1 MKLLKDRSRVH
12 VLSLSFLSMLFLA
25 CTFLFTGCASVLGVA
40 CENIGDITKINT
52 YVENSEPKLN
62 DVLSKL
68 NKPDFEIRD
77 YNFKVTRQIY
87 SATLSDSDKKLVIV
101 QYSVDSTETDHPY
114 RTLKDAVF
122 LLDSDTIDKNSIV
135 KEVKYFGADYLNTMD
150 QFRYYVMSDN
160 ELKIWTN
167 LGCRYLSG
175 NNKTGYFKPIPEV
188 TEFSVIKDQIESL
201 YGSIGFL
208 EPEDGLNMLG
218 TNGYDHSN
226 AYPEVQVV
234 TGSAVLFTLELLN
247 TASQYQSIK

>member
-1 MKLLKDRSRVH
+1 MH
-12 VLSLSFLSMLFLA
+12 VLQFSIVSMIFLA
-25 CTFLFTGCASVLGVA
+25 ITLLFNGCASVLGVA

-101 QYSVDSTETDHPY
+101 QYSVDSTETDYPY
-114 RTLKDAVF
+114 RTLKDAVL
-122 LLDSDTIDKNSIV
+122 LLDGDTIDKNSII
-135 KEVKYFGADYLNTMD
+135 KEVKYFGAAYLNTMD
-150 QFRYYVMSDN
+150 QFRYYVMSDT

-167 LGCRYLSG
+167 LGYRYLSG

-188 TEFSVIKDQIESL
+188 TEFSVIKDQVESL
-201 YGSIGFL
+201 YGEIGFL

-218 TNGYDHSN
+218 TNGYEHSD

-234 TGSAVLFTLELLN
+234 TGSAVLFSLSLIN
-247 TASQYQSIK
+247 TAAQYHSIK

>member
-25 CTFLFTGCASVLGVA
+25 FTFLFTGCASVLGVA

-135 KEVKYFGADYLNTMD
+135 KEVKYFGAAYLNTMD
-150 QFRYYVMSDN
+150 QFRYYVISDN

-234 TGSAVLFTLELLN
+234 TGSAVLFTLELLY

>member
-12 VLSLSFLSMLFLA
+12 VLSLSFLSMLFIA
-25 CTFLFTGCASVLGVA
+25 FTFLFTGCASVLGVA

-135 KEVKYFGADYLNTMD
+135 KEVKYFGAAYLNTMD

>member
-25 CTFLFTGCASVLGVA
+25 FTFLFTGCASVLGVA

-135 KEVKYFGADYLNTMD
+135 KEVKYFGAAYLNTMD

-160 ELKIWTN
+160 ELKIWTD

-226 AYPEVQVV
+226 AYTEVQVV

>member
-25 CTFLFTGCASVLGVA
+25 FTFLFTGCASVLGVA

-135 KEVKYFGADYLNTMD
+135 KEVKYFGAAYLNTMD

-208 EPEDGLNMLG
+208 PEDGLNMLG

-226 AYPEVQVV
+226 AYTEVQVV

>member
-1 MKLLKDRSRVH
+1 MKLLKYLSRMH
-12 VLSLSFLSMLFLA
+12 VLQFSFVSMIFLA
-25 CTFLFTGCASVLGVA
+25 ITLLFNGCASVLGVA
-40 CENIGDITKINT
+40 GENIGDITKINT
-52 YVENSEPKLN
+52 YFENGEAKLN

-114 RTLKDAVF
+114 RTLKDAVL
-122 LLDSDTIDKNSIV
+122 LLDGDTIDKNSII
-135 KEVKYFGADYLNTMD
+135 KEVKYFGAAYLNTMD
-150 QFRYYVMSDN
+150 QFRYYVMSDT

-167 LGCRYLSG
+167 LGYRYLSG

-188 TEFSVIKDQIESL
+188 NEFSVIKDQVESL
-201 YGSIGFL
+201 YGPIGFL

-218 TNGYDHSN
+218 SNGYKNSE
-226 AYPEVQVV
+226 AYPEIQVV
-234 TGSAVLFTLELLN
+234 TGSAVLFTLSLIN
-247 TASQYQSIK
+247 TAAQYHSIK

>member
-1 MKLLKDRSRVH
+1 MH
-12 VLSLSFLSMLFLA
+12 VLQFSIVSMIFLA
-25 CTFLFTGCASVLGVA
+25 ITLLFNGCASVLGVA

-101 QYSVDSTETDHPY
+101 QYSVDSTETDYPY
-114 RTLKDAVF
+114 RTLKDAVL
-122 LLDSDTIDKNSIV
+122 LLDGDTIDKNSII
-135 KEVKYFGADYLNTMD
+135 KEVKYFGAAYLNTMD
-150 QFRYYVMSDN
+150 QFRYYVMSDT

-167 LGCRYLSG
+167 LGYRYLSG

-188 TEFSVIKDQIESL
+188 TEFSVIKDQVESL
-201 YGSIGFL
+201 YGEIGFL

-218 TNGYDHSN
+218 TNGYEHSD

-234 TGSAVLFTLELLN
+234 TGSAVLFTLSLIN
-247 TASQYQSIK
+247 TAAQYHSIK

>member
-1 MKLLKDRSRVH
+1 MKLLKKLSRML

-25 CTFLFTGCASVLGVA
+25 FTFLFTGCASVLGVA

-114 RTLKDAVF
+114 RTLKDAVL
-122 LLDSDTIDKNSIV
+122 LLDGDTIDKNSII
-135 KEVKYFGADYLNTMD
+135 KEVKYFGAAYLNTMD
-150 QFRYYVMSDN
+150 QFRYYVMSDT

-175 NNKTGYFKPIPEV
+175 NNKTGYFKPIHEV
-188 TEFSVIKDQIESL
+188 NEFSVIKDQVESL
-201 YGSIGFL
+201 YGEIGFL

-218 TNGYDHSN
+218 TNGYEHSD
-226 AYPEVQVV
+226 AYPDVQVV
-234 TGSAVLFTLELLN
+234 TGSAVLFTLSLIN
-247 TASQYQSIK
+247 TAAQYHSIK

>member
-1 MKLLKDRSRVH
+1 MKLLKDLSRMH
-12 VLSLSFLSMLFLA
+12 FLSLSFLSMLFLA
-25 CTFLFTGCASVLGVA
+25 ITFLFTGCASVLGVA
-40 CENIGDITKINT
+40 GENIGDITKINT
-52 YVENSEPKLN
+52 YFENGEPKLN

-122 LLDSDTIDKNSIV
+122 LLDSDTIGKNSIV
-135 KEVKYFGADYLNTMD
+135 KEVKYFGAAYLNTMD

-167 LGCRYLSG
+167 LGYRYLTG
-175 NNKTGYFKPIPEV
+175 NNTTGYFKPIPEV
-188 TEFSVIKDQIESL
+188 TEFW
-201 YGSIGFL
+201 
-208 EPEDGLNMLG
+208 
-218 TNGYDHSN
+218 
-226 AYPEVQVV
+226 
-234 TGSAVLFTLELLN
+234 
-247 TASQYQSIK
+247 

>member
-25 CTFLFTGCASVLGVA
+25 FTFLFTGCASVLGVA

-135 KEVKYFGADYLNTMD
+135 KEVKYFGAAYLNTMD

-226 AYPEVQVV
+226 AYTEVQVV

>member
-1 MKLLKDRSRVH
+1 MKLLKDLSRMH
-12 VLSLSFLSMLFLA
+12 FLSLSFLSMLFLA
-25 CTFLFTGCASVLGVA
+25 ITFLFTGCASVLGVA
-40 CENIGDITKINT
+40 GENIGNITKINT
-52 YVENSEPKLN
+52 YFENGEPKLN

-101 QYSVDSTETDHPY
+101 QYNVDSTETDHPY

-122 LLDSDTIDKNSIV
+122 LLDSDTIGKNSIV
-135 KEVKYFGADYLNTMD
+135 KEVKYFGAAYLNTMD

-167 LGCRYLSG
+167 LGYRYLTC

-188 TEFSVIKDQIESL
+188 TEFW
-201 YGSIGFL
+201 
-208 EPEDGLNMLG
+208 
-218 TNGYDHSN
+218 
-226 AYPEVQVV
+226 
-234 TGSAVLFTLELLN
+234 
-247 TASQYQSIK
+247 

>member
-25 CTFLFTGCASVLGVA
+25 FTFLFTGCASVLGVA

-87 SATLSDSDKKLVIV
+87 SATLSDSDKKLFIV

-135 KEVKYFGADYLNTMD
+135 KEVKYFGAAYLNTMD

-226 AYPEVQVV
+226 AYPEIQVV
-234 TGSAVLFTLELLN
+234 TGSAVLFTLSLLN
-247 TASQYQSIK
+247 TATQYHSIK

>member
-1 MKLLKDRSRVH
+1 MH
-12 VLSLSFLSMLFLA
+12 VLQFSFVSMIFLA
-25 CTFLFTGCASVLGVA
+25 ITLLFNGCASVLGVA
-40 CENIGDITKINT
+40 GENIGDITKINT
-52 YVENSEPKLN
+52 YFENGEAKLN

-114 RTLKDAVF
+114 RTLKDAVL
-122 LLDSDTIDKNSIV
+122 LLDGDTIDKNSII
-135 KEVKYFGADYLNTMD
+135 KEVKYFGAAYLNTMD
-150 QFRYYVMSDN
+150 QFRYYVMSDT

-167 LGCRYLSG
+167 LGYRYLSG

-188 TEFSVIKDQIESL
+188 NEFSVIKDQVESL
-201 YGSIGFL
+201 YGPIGFL

-218 TNGYDHSN
+218 SNGYKNSE
-226 AYPEVQVV
+226 AYPEIQVV
-234 TGSAVLFTLELLN
+234 TGSAVLFTLSLIN
-247 TASQYQSIK
+247 TAAQYHSIK

>member
-1 MKLLKDRSRVH
+1 MH
-12 VLSLSFLSMLFLA
+12 VLQFSIVSMIFLA
-25 CTFLFTGCASVLGVA
+25 ITLLFNGCASVLGVA

-101 QYSVDSTETDHPY
+101 QYSVDSTETDYPY
-114 RTLKDAVF
+114 RTLKDAVL
-122 LLDSDTIDKNSIV
+122 LLDGDTIDKNSII
-135 KEVKYFGADYLNTMD
+135 KEVKYFGAAYLNTMD
-150 QFRYYVMSDN
+150 QFRYYVMSDT

-167 LGCRYLSG
+167 LGYRYLSG

-188 TEFSVIKDQIESL
+188 TDFSVIKDQVESL
-201 YGSIGFL
+201 YGEIGFL

-218 TNGYDHSN
+218 TNGYEHSD

-234 TGSAVLFTLELLN
+234 TGSAVLFTLSLIN
-247 TASQYQSIK
+247 TAAQYHSIK

>member
-1 MKLLKDRSRVH
+1 MH
-12 VLSLSFLSMLFLA
+12 FLSLSFLSMLFLA
-25 CTFLFTGCASVLGVA
+25 ITFLFTGCASVLGVA
-40 CENIGDITKINT
+40 GENIGDITKINT
-52 YVENSEPKLN
+52 YFENGEPKLN

-101 QYSVDSTETDHPY
+101 QYNVDSTETDHPY

-122 LLDSDTIDKNSIV
+122 LLDSDTIGKNSIV
-135 KEVKYFGADYLNTMD
+135 KEVKYFGAAYLNTMD

-167 LGCRYLSG
+167 LGYRYLTG

-188 TEFSVIKDQIESL
+188 TEFW
-201 YGSIGFL
+201 
-208 EPEDGLNMLG
+208 
-218 TNGYDHSN
+218 
-226 AYPEVQVV
+226 
-234 TGSAVLFTLELLN
+234 
-247 TASQYQSIK
+247 

>member
-1 MKLLKDRSRVH
+1 MH
-12 VLSLSFLSMLFLA
+12 VLQFSFVSMIFLA
-25 CTFLFTGCASVLGVA
+25 ITLLFNGCASVLGVA
-40 CENIGDITKINT
+40 GENIGDITKINT
-52 YVENSEPKLN
+52 YFENGEAKLN

-114 RTLKDAVF
+114 RTLKDAVL
-122 LLDSDTIDKNSIV
+122 LLDGDTIDKNSII
-135 KEVKYFGADYLNTMD
+135 KEVKYFGAAYLNTMD
-150 QFRYYVMSDN
+150 QFRYYVMSDT

-167 LGCRYLSG
+167 LGYRYLSG

-188 TEFSVIKDQIESL
+188 NEFSVIKDQVESL
-201 YGSIGFL
+201 YGPIGFL

-218 TNGYDHSN
+218 SNGYKNSY
-226 AYPEVQVV
+226 AYPEIQVV
-234 TGSAVLFTLELLN
+234 TGSAVLFTLSLIN
-247 TASQYQSIK
+247 TAAQYHSIK

>member
-1 MKLLKDRSRVH
+1 MH
-12 VLSLSFLSMLFLA
+12 VLQFSFVSMIFLA
-25 CTFLFTGCASVLGVA
+25 ITLLFNGCASVLGVA
-40 CENIGDITKINT
+40 GENIGDITKINT
-52 YVENSEPKLN
+52 YFENGEAKLN

-114 RTLKDAVF
+114 RTLKDAVL
-122 LLDSDTIDKNSIV
+122 LLDGDTIDKNSII
-135 KEVKYFGADYLNTMD
+135 KEVKYFGAAYLNTMD
-150 QFRYYVMSDN
+150 QFRYYVMSDT

-167 LGCRYLSG
+167 LGYRYLSG

-188 TEFSVIKDQIESL
+188 NEFSVIKDQVESL
-201 YGSIGFL
+201 YGPIGFL

-218 TNGYDHSN
+218 SNGYKNSD
-226 AYPEVQVV
+226 AYPEIQVV
-234 TGSAVLFTLELLN
+234 TGSAVLFTLSLIN
-247 TASQYQSIK
+247 TAAQYHSIK